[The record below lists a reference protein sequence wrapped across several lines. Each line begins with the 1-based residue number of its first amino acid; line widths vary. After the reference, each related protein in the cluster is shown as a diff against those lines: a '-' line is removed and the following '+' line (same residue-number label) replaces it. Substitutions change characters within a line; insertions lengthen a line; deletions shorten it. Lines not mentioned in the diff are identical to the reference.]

1 MVFPPL
7 TEIGDNMLT
16 NFLKW
21 GQKRIEEIPND
32 DKIAIDQKDIE
43 IGKIQARLDKFKDKM
58 GFLETTK
65 ESCLEYREMKKEIQS
80 KVVDDVK
87 KQDGGQ

>member
-32 DKIAIDQKDIE
+32 DNIE

-58 GFLETTK
+58 VFLETTK

>member
-32 DKIAIDQKDIE
+32 DKIAIE
-43 IGKIQARLDKFKDKM
+43 M
-58 GFLETTK
+58 VFLETTK